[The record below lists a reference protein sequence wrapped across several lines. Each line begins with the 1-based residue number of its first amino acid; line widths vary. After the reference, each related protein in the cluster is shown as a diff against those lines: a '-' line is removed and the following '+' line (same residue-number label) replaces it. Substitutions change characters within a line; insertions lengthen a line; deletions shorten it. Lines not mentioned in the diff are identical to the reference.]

1 VVSEKNQKEN
11 NQNVKGNLAVV
22 EFKSIARGLFTT
34 DSMLK
39 AANVNLVLATSLC
52 PGKYLTIVEG
62 ETSAV
67 ENSLRIAE
75 EVGGIHVYSSQVINS
90 INQKVID
97 AIYGKLQNNIDCGAL
112 AIVESMQMASL
123 ISSADVVADSVQID
137 FSDFRL
143 ARGCG
148 VNSFYVFMGELSAVK
163 EGANIAIQYLQ
174 QRGALLACKV
184 ITGPDK
190 QIWKSIK
197 SSFFTCAECY

>member
-1 VVSEKNQKEN
+1 MADKLQDKEIDIKKI
-11 NQNVKGNLAVV
+11 QRIQSNLAVV

-34 DSMLK
+34 DAMLK

-67 ENSLRIAE
+67 ENSLKVADEI
-75 EVGGIHVYSSQVINS
+75 GGIHVYSSEVINS
-90 INQKVID
+90 ISFKVID
-97 AIYGKLQNNIDCGAL
+97 AIYGKLQNRVDGGAL

-123 ISSADVVADSVQID
+123 ISSADEVTDTVQID
-137 FSDFRL
+137 FVDFRL

-148 VNSFYVFMGELSAVK
+148 VNSFYVFSGELSAVK
-163 EGANIAIQYLQ
+163 EGAMVASQYLKE
-174 QRGALLACKV
+174 RGALLACRV

-190 QIWKSIK
+190 EVWRYIK
-197 SSFFTCAECY
+197 SSLCSC